1 MKWMPSL
8 AVAPVALLLAAVTL
22 PGCSQ
27 RPGAASRHWAEIG
40 DASRGP
46 ALLASYGC
54 RSCHVIPGVAGP
66 KARVGP
72 RLAGLADQ
80 MFIGGVLPNRPA
92 NLVRWIRFP
101 QETDSLT
108 AMPDLGVSE
117 RDARDIAAYLYGI
130 R

>member
-1 MKWMPSL
+1 MRSL
-8 AVAPVALLLAAVTL
+8 HGALLSAILITCAGAT
-22 PGCSQ
+22 GCEQ
-27 RPGAASRHWAEIG
+27 RADGTVQHWEWLG

-54 RSCHVIPGVAGP
+54 HSCHVIPGVAGP
-66 KARVGP
+66 QARVGP

-80 MFIGGVLPNRPA
+80 MFIGGVLPNEPS

-101 QETDSLT
+101 QEVDSRTL
-108 AMPDLGVSE
+108 MPDLDVSE

>member
-1 MKWMPSL
+1 MTCRFRLLLLVASLSL
-8 AVAPVALLLAAVTL
+8 A
-22 PGCSQ
+22 GCGQ
-27 RPGAASRHWAEIG
+27 RAGAASSHWAALG

-46 ALLASYGC
+46 ALLAVYGC
-54 RSCHVIPGVAGP
+54 RSCHVIPGVPGP
-66 KARVGP
+66 EVRIGP

-117 RDARDIAAYLYGI
+117 RDARDIAAYLYGVK
-130 R
+130 

>member
-1 MKWMPSL
+1 MRPL
-8 AVAPVALLLAAVTL
+8 HGAPLFAVLMIASVGAG
-22 PGCSQ
+22 GCEQ
-27 RPGAASRHWAEIG
+27 RSGGTARHWEWVG

-66 KARVGP
+66 QARVGP

-101 QETDSLT
+101 QEVDNRTV
-108 AMPDLGVSE
+108 MPYLGVSE
-117 RDARDIAAYLYGI
+117 RDARDIAAYLYGV

>member
-1 MKWMPSL
+1 MRGASGAL
-8 AVAPVALLLAAVTL
+8 IPVVVLIAAAWTT
-22 PGCSQ
+22 GCAQ
-27 RPGAASRHWAEIG
+27 RPGDKARHWEWLG

-46 ALLASYGC
+46 ALITSYGC
-54 RSCHVIPGVAGP
+54 QSCHVIPGVTGP
-66 KARVGP
+66 QARVGP

-80 MFIGGVLPNRPA
+80 MYIGGVLPNQPS

-101 QETDSLT
+101 RETDSLT